1 MAFCTPTATTPHA
14 TPPPLTSSWKQLAF
28 CNSSRLTGATAAAAG
43 GVQRARSAG
52 VSLEVRALAPAST
65 STSTAAVAAPS
76 PPNVDY
82 LAAEFAGHGV
92 SFEAVG
98 GSCAVKMELRNGSA
112 AHVLL
117 PGGLVT
123 SYKPAMWHGAPTEVL
138 HTTVAEGPGGR
149 AVIRGGVSLDLR
161 CAAASAGGDGMPP
174 WSPSGAWS
182 LRDVRGSPT
191 GSIEVELASAAP
203 PEESS
208 GGVEARYVVTLHPE
222 ALASEFTVRNA
233 TSPSPVALS
242 AAVSTHLRVS
252 TPDATYAVGLQG
264 SDYRA
269 MDPALSEFAIVPPDF
284 MSRTSS
290 SSSPSATTLAQRWAT
305 KGFDAVLSAGGGAAA
320 QEPDGEED
328 DDYKRMTAE
337 MCRIYSHAP
346 RQFTIIDRGRR
357 NSICVQRRGFEEV
370 YVFSPGSKYQWYGKY
385 AYVCVGPTM
394 LEPIVLSSGATWS
407 GAQYLRNPNL

>member
-1 MAFCTPTATTPHA
+1 MAFCTPTATPTPH
-14 TPPPLTSSWKQLAF
+14 TSSWKHVAF
-28 CNSSRLTGATAAAAG
+28 CNPSRLTAGAG
-43 GVQRARSAG
+43 GGQRGARLAG
-52 VSLEVRALAPAST
+52 ASLEVRALAPA
-65 STSTAAVAAPS
+65 TAADAAAAAAPS
-76 PPNVDY
+76 SPNVDY

-98 GSCAVKMELRNGSA
+98 GSCAVKMEVRNGSA
-112 AHVLL
+112 AHLLL

-149 AVIRGGVSLDLR
+149 AVIRGGVSMDLR
-161 CAAASAGGDGMPP
+161 CGAGDGGQPP
-174 WSPSGAWS
+174 WSPGGSWS

-191 GSIEVELASAAP
+191 GFIEVELASAAP
-203 PEESS
+203 AEEGCGC
-208 GGVEARYVVTLHPE
+208 GGVEARCVVTLHPE
-222 ALASEFTVRNA
+222 ALAAELTVRNSA
-233 TSPSPVALS
+233 AAGVALS

-264 SDYRA
+264 SDYRT
-269 MDPALSEFAIVPPDF
+269 MDPARTEFTIVPPEF
-284 MSRTSS
+284 MSR
-290 SSSPSATTLAQRWAT
+290 SPPPAAATTFPHRWAT
-305 KGFDAVLSAGGGAAA
+305 EGFDAVLAGRLGAAA

-328 DDYKRMTAE
+328 DDYKQMTAE

-370 YVFSPGSKYQWYGKY
+370 YVLSPGSKHQWYGRY

-394 LEPIVLSSGATWS
+394 LEPILLGPGATWS
-407 GAQYLRNPNL
+407 GAQYLHNPNF